1 MPSLR
6 SEITTA
12 FRRLSGRPINPASQ
26 PQLDPSLAETVV
38 ASDPRHGRTYN
49 TYRVLR
55 RLGAGGMG
63 SVYLALDTKLGR
75 HAALK
80 FLSPRLKADSEMLA
94 RLQQEARAASSLN
107 HPNILTIYDISEA
120 DGEPFIAS
128 EFVEGTTLRHAL
140 QRNLVEAAAA
150 LDIARQIASALVPA
164 HAAGIVHRDLKPA
177 NIMLRPDGFVKVI
190 DFGLAKFVADG
201 YIAPYYEPLSSPG
214 VVAGTVQYMSPE
226 QARGEPL
233 DQRTD
238 LWSLGVILYEM
249 LSKHLPFDGPT
260 ESHIIVAILDH
271 LAPPFKQPTGVP
283 AGVSKI
289 LDKALAKDPA
299 KRYQTANEFHA
310 ALEAL
315 ETPSQVL
322 RRQRMFASFGLPS
335 TTSKRRKNLPILAAL
350 ACLLASAALWWWPF
364 YGRERVLG
372 PAWFTPATVEQV
384 THRGDIGGALLSPNR
399 KYLAYTTT
407 RRDRD
412 RIHLLNLT
420 TKTEKMLPPYTGTFF
435 GFSFSPDSASLYFT
449 IHDERDWGRLYAT
462 RVEAA
467 EAKFVLD
474 DIDGPVCFAPDG
486 RRFVF
491 LRRDDKRANREMV
504 VLARTDD
511 TGDQRVILEKYDT
524 HIGGKLS
531 WSPDG
536 KMLAVMVYKTDLQNT
551 LTPTLTFLSPEG
563 RTLKEVLSPF
573 RAVTGPGWLNHG
585 SLVGLVGIGT
595 GKNQTHGALQQL
607 FIHEGIWRTTNSLPF
622 AVTGGISVSQDSSTL
637 SAVTTSDRFA
647 SLWVANA
654 KSPNNLERWPLD
666 TDSALSFDWAADGGL
681 LLAVQTAN
689 GVSLSSLS
697 ATGKS
702 RTLMEGADCLRQ
714 NPLAVPGGA
723 RIVFTSNC
731 VASGG
736 NSNLW
741 QLDTSTGQSKQLTYG
756 AGFDRNADVTPDGK
770 VLVYASFKANSPAV
784 IKMILSDGKSSQLSR
799 LQSRNPVI
807 SPDGKSVACQIREN
821 YDGLWRVA
829 VLSLADGSIKQDL
842 AQLPAT
848 EEMYMRWSPDG
859 HALDFVDPVRGDDQI
874 WRFTLADGATRLL
887 LHAEGKQISDF
898 HWSHNGNRLALMSMA
913 TSSDVVL
920 LHNSH

>member
-1 MPSLR
+1 MASLR
-6 SEITTA
+6 SDITTA
-12 FRRLSGRPINPASQ
+12 IKRLSGRGLNPA
-26 PQLDPSLAETVV
+26 PTAVDPSLAETVV
-38 ASDPRHGRTYN
+38 ASDPRHGRTYGS
-49 TYRVLR
+49 YRILR

-94 RLQQEARAASSLN
+94 RLQLEARAASSLN
-107 HPNILTIYDISEA
+107 HPNILTIYDIAEA
-120 DGEPFIAS
+120 EGEPFIAS

-140 QRNLVEAAAA
+140 ERNLVEAAAA
-150 LDIARQIASALVPA
+150 LDIARQVASALVPA
-164 HAAGIVHRDLKPA
+164 HAAGLVHRDLKPA
-177 NIMLRPDGFVKVI
+177 NVMLRPDGFVKVI

-201 YIAPYYEPLSSPG
+201 YMAPSYEPLSAAG

-249 LSKHLPFDGPT
+249 LSKRLPFDGPT

-271 LAPPFKQPTGVP
+271 VVPPFKPPSGVP
-283 AGVSKI
+283 AGVTKI
-289 LDKALAKDPA
+289 LEKALAKEPT

-315 ETPSQVL
+315 ETPSQIL
-322 RRQRMFASFGLPS
+322 RRQRMFASFGIPA
-335 TTSKRRKNLPILAAL
+335 TTGKRRKMLPILAAL
-350 ACLLASAALWWWPF
+350 AGMIAAFALWWWPF
-364 YGRERVLG
+364 YGRERLLG
-372 PAWFTPATVEQV
+372 PDWFTPARVEQV
-384 THRGDIGGALLSPNR
+384 THRGDIGGALLSPNG

-407 RRDRD
+407 RRERD
-412 RIHLLNLT
+412 RIHLLNLAS
-420 TKTEKMLPPYTGTFF
+420 KTEKMLPPYSGTFF
-435 GFSFSPDSASLYFT
+435 GFSFAPDSSALYFT

-486 RRFVF
+486 GRFAF

-536 KMLAVMVYKTDLQNT
+536 KMLAVIVNKTDLQNT
-551 LTPTLTFLSPEG
+551 LRPTLTFLSPEG
-563 RTLKEVLSPF
+563 RMMKEFLIPF
-573 RAVTGPGWLNHG
+573 RAVTGPAWLNHG

-595 GKNQTHGALQQL
+595 GKNQTYGALQQL
-607 FIHEGIWRTTNSLPF
+607 FIHEGAWHASNSLPL
-622 AVTGGISVSQDSSTL
+622 AVSGGISVSQNASTL
-637 SAVTTSDRFA
+637 SAVTTSDRIA
-647 SLWVANA
+647 SLWVANE
-654 KSPNNLERWPLD
+654 KSLQTLNRWPLD
-666 TDSALSFDWAADGGL
+666 TDSVLSFGWAGDGGL
-681 LLAVQTAN
+681 LLAEQTAN
-689 GVSLSSLS
+689 GVALS
-697 ATGKS
+697 ASSAPGKS
-702 RTLMEGADCLRQ
+702 RILLQGGDCLRQ
-714 NPLAVPGGA
+714 NPVAIPGSG

-731 VASGG
+731 AASGG

-741 QLDTSTGQSKQLTYG
+741 QLDTSTGRSKQLTYG

-770 VLVYASFKANSPAV
+770 VLVYASFKANSPSV
-784 IKMILSDGKSSQLSR
+784 NKMILSDGKSTQLSR
-799 LQSRNPVI
+799 LQSRSPVI
-807 SPDGKSVACQIREN
+807 SPDDKSIACQIREN

-842 AQLPAT
+842 SQLPAT
-848 EEMYMRWSPDG
+848 EAMYMRWSPDG
-859 HALDFVDPVRGDDQI
+859 RALDFVDAVRGDDEI
-874 WRFTLADGATRLL
+874 WRFNLADRTTRLL
-887 LHAEGKQISDF
+887 LRASGQQISDF
-898 HWSHNGNRLALMSMA
+898 RWSQDGTRLALVSGVI
-913 TSSDVVL
+913 SSDVVL
-920 LHNSH
+920 LHKSH

>member
-6 SEITTA
+6 SDITTA
-12 FRRLSGRPINPASQ
+12 IRRLSGRPVKPA
-26 PQLDPSLAETVV
+26 PTELDPSLAETVV
-38 ASDPRHGRTYN
+38 AADPRHGRTYGS
-49 TYRVLR
+49 YRVLR

-80 FLSPRLKADSEMLA
+80 FLSPRLKADSAMLA

-140 QRNLVEAAAA
+140 ERNLVEAPAA
-150 LDIARQIASALVPA
+150 LDVARQIASALAPA

-177 NIMLRPDGFVKVI
+177 NVMLRPDGFVKVI

-201 YIAPYYEPLSSPG
+201 YVAPYYEPLSSPG

-249 LSKHLPFDGPT
+249 LSKRLPFDGPT
-260 ESHIIVAILDH
+260 ESHVIVAILDH
-271 LAPPFKQPTGVP
+271 VVPPFKQPSGVP

-299 KRYQTANEFHA
+299 KRYQTAHEFHA

-315 ETPSQVL
+315 ETPSQIL

-335 TTSKRRKNLPILAAL
+335 ANDKPRKNLYILAAL
-350 ACLLASAALWWWPF
+350 GCLLAAAAIWWWPF

-372 PAWFTPATVEQV
+372 PAWFTASSVEQV
-384 THRGDIGGALLSPNR
+384 THRGDVGGALLSPDGR
-399 KYLAYTTT
+399 YLAYTTT

-412 RIHLLNLT
+412 RIHLLNLVS
-420 TKTEKMLPPYTGTFF
+420 KSEKLLPPYSGTFF
-435 GFSFSPDSASLYFT
+435 GFSFSPDSRSLYYT

-462 RVEAA
+462 GVAAA
-467 EAKFVLD
+467 ESKFVLD

-491 LRRDDKRANREMV
+491 RRRDDKRANREMI

-511 TGDQRVILEKYDT
+511 TGDQRVIMDKYDT
-524 HIGGKLS
+524 PIGHKLA

-536 KMLAVMVYKTDLQNT
+536 RMLAVMVDKTDLQNT
-551 LTPTLTFLSPEG
+551 LRPTLTLLSPEG
-563 RTLKEVLSPF
+563 RTLMEFLSPF
-573 RAVTGPGWLNHG
+573 RSVTAPGWLNHG

-595 GKNQTHGALQQL
+595 GKNQMHGALQQL
-607 FIHEGIWRTTNSLPF
+607 FLLDGAWRTTDSLPL
-622 AVTGGISVSQDSSTL
+622 AVSGGISVSQNSSTL
-637 SAVTTSDRFA
+637 SAVTTRDRVA
-647 SLWVANA
+647 SLWIGNA
-654 KSPNNLERWPLD
+654 KSPQNLERWPLD
-666 TDSALSFDWAADGGL
+666 TESVLSFAWGNDGGL
-681 LLAVQTAN
+681 LLAEQTAS
-689 GVSLSSLS
+689 GVALAASSAPNKLS
-697 ATGKS
+697 
-702 RTLMEGADCLRQ
+702 TLLEGGDCLRQ
-714 NPLAVPGGA
+714 RPLAIRGGH
-723 RIVFTSNC
+723 RIVFTSTCAAN
-731 VASGG
+731 GD

-741 QLDTSTGQSKQLTYG
+741 QLDTSTGETKQLTYG
-756 AGFDRNADVTPDGK
+756 ADFDQNADVTPDGQ
-770 VLVYASFKANSPAV
+770 VLVYTSWKANAPS
-784 IKMILSDGKSSQLSR
+784 IFKMSLANGRASQLSR
-799 LQSRNPVI
+799 LQSRNPAI
-807 SPDGKSVACQIREN
+807 SPDGKSIVCQIREN

-829 VLSLADGSIKQDL
+829 VLSLADGSIKHDL
-842 AQLPAT
+842 PQLPASD
-848 EEMYMRWSPDG
+848 EMFMRWSPDG
-859 HALDFVDPVRGDDQI
+859 RALDFVDPVRGDDQI

-887 LHAEGKQISDF
+887 VRADGKQISDF
-898 HWSHNGNRLALMSMA
+898 RWRKDGNRLALMSA
-913 TSSDVVL
+913 TISSDVVL